1 MVVLVSGS
9 LFFSFVTL
17 GFLPTVNG
25 QPHRGISPPRPAL
38 WSRHQL
44 GKKRPRLS
52 LCVLSLTLQSLL
64 QHLHLR
70 CSSCWCFCLHPFCL
84 LILVHPSIHPLVCP
98 SMLPFVRHVCC
109 LNSSF
114 CRFSAKLL
122 ARTSSNNQVN
132 VGVGA

>member
-9 LFFSFVTL
+9 RFFSFITL

-38 WSRHQL
+38 WSRRQL

-52 LCVLSLTLQSLL
+52 LCVSFLTLQSLL

-70 CSSCWCFCLHPFCL
+70 CGSCWCFCLHPFCL
-84 LILVHPSIHPLVCP
+84 LILVHPSIHPSVCP
-98 SMLPFVRHVCC
+98 SVLPFVRHVCC

-114 CRFSAKLL
+114 CRFSTKLL
-122 ARTSSNNQVN
+122 AKTSSNNQVN